1 MHNRREQLLEMVIER
16 FISQKRPV
24 PSLDLAYPL
33 GVSSATIRNELAVLE
48 EMGLLRQPHTSAG
61 RIPTRE
67 GWRAYASKY
76 IPPKPLPEAS
86 LEHLEMAIGSVVG
99 EQRFRM
105 AMMLASSL
113 SGYAAVMTLAPK
125 EAQIETISLSTL
137 DGGRVL
143 AVLLLQGGMARE
155 IVLDVGFRPE
165 RNVLERLETAL
176 REPPLETHEIPLK
189 LHRLEQQ
196 ASPAVASLAK
206 SLRERWGEIAA
217 ASVSYSS
224 GATPV
229 LGEPESNDVVFLR
242 GVLELL
248 ERPNSP
254 ANLSPGLVLSVDD
267 PDGIS
272 SITVA
277 FKSNLGRASVSI
289 LGPTRM
295 RYPQA
300 ISVAQAVANALLS

>member
-1 MHNRREQLLEMVIER
+1 MSVRREQLLEMVVER
-16 FISQKRPV
+16 FIVQKRPV
-24 PSLDLAYPL
+24 PSLDLADPL
-33 GVSSATIRNELAVLE
+33 GVSSATVRNDLAILE

-61 RIPTRE
+61 RVPTRE
-67 GWRAYASKY
+67 GWRMYASKY

-86 LEHLEMAIGSVVG
+86 LEHLEMAIGSVGG

-105 AMMLASSL
+105 AMRLASSL

-125 EAQIETISLSTL
+125 EARLETVMLRQL
-137 DGGRVL
+137 EGGRILV
-143 AVLLLQGGMARE
+143 VLLLEGGMGRE
-155 IVLDVGFRPE
+155 LVLDVGFCPE
-165 RNVLERLETAL
+165 REALDKLEATLRQEPREAHEIPAKLERLVQT
-176 REPPLETHEIPLK
+176 
-189 LHRLEQQ
+189 

-206 SLRERWGEIAA
+206 SLRQRWGEIATT
-217 ASVSYSS
+217 SLSYSS
-224 GATPV
+224 GASPV
-229 LGEPESNDVVFLR
+229 LTEPESNDIGWLR
-242 GVLELL
+242 GVLDLL

-254 ANLSPGLVLSVDD
+254 ANLSPGLLVSVDD

-300 ISVAQAVANALLS
+300 ISVAQAVANALG

>member
-1 MHNRREQLLEMVIER
+1 MVSRREQLLEMVVEQ
-16 FISQKRPV
+16 FILQKRPV
-24 PSLDLAYPL
+24 PSLDLANPL
-33 GVSSATIRNELAVLE
+33 GVSSATVRNELAALE

-61 RIPTRE
+61 RVPTRE
-67 GWRAYASKY
+67 GWRTYANKF

-86 LEHLEMAIGSVVG
+86 LEHLEMAIGSVGG

-125 EAQIETISLSTL
+125 EARIETILLSVL
-137 DGGRVL
+137 EGGRVL
-143 AVLLLQGGMARE
+143 AVLLFEGGMARE

-165 RNVLERLETAL
+165 RDVLERLEKAL
-176 REPPLETHEIPLK
+176 REPPHESHEIPAK
-189 LHRLEQQ
+189 LQRLEQQ
-196 ASPAVASLAK
+196 ASPAVASLAQ
-206 SLRERWGEIAA
+206 SLRQRWGEIATA
-217 ASVSYSS
+217 VSYSS

-229 LGEPESNDVVFLR
+229 LTEPESNDVVFLR
-242 GVLELL
+242 GVLDLL

-295 RYPQA
+295 RYAKA
-300 ISVAQAVANALLS
+300 ISVAQAVANALG